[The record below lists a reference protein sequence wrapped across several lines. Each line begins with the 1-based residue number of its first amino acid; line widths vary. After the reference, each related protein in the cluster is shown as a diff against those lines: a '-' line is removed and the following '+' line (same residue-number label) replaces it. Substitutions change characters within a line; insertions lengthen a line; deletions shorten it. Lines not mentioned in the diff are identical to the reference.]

1 MTGEAGICETQRHE
15 HQGRPGAEGGGEQ
28 FRGVRYQVPRGEAR
42 RMSQRPLN
50 YFFIHPFLLAANCR
64 QFLKPT
70 DILFR
75 FPHVHPVPLSRST
88 LPS

>member
-1 MTGEAGICETQRHE
+1 MAGEAGICETQRHE
-15 HQGRPGAEGGGEQ
+15 HRGCRGAEGCREQ
-28 FRGVRYQVPRGEAR
+28 FRGVRYQVARGEVS

-75 FPHVHPVPLSRST
+75 IPHVHPVPLSRST